1 MEKKVRICDDCKEE
15 IATSKCEICGYDL
28 CSDCNNNSLLKFDD
42 NINLW
47 NIVMCDDCYDKATKI
62 KNVKSLFGKPLK
74 EFLIPILKKS
84 VMLSKLEE
92 GKK

>member
-28 CSDCNNNSLLKFDD
+28 CSDCKSSNF
-42 NINLW
+42 